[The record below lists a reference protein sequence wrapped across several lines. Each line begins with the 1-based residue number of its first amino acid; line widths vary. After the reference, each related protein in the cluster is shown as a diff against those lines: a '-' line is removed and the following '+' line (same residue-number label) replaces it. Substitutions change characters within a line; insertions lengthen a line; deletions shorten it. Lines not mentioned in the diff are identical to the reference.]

1 MGGNILDGQ
10 IQFSRVPR
18 DVGQQIHICKV
29 FDPVLEVHMHSY
41 VGLELETRATNFNC
55 YLLMPD
61 IKVLENVFLKLQIR
75 DLFFCRNKNLKS

>member
-1 MGGNILDGQ
+1 MICIDSLRGIEMKWGGNILDGQ

-41 VGLELETRATNFNC
+41 VFRS
-55 YLLMPD
+55 
-61 IKVLENVFLKLQIR
+61 KLSSFWAR
-75 DLFFCRNKNLKS
+75 VRN